1 MTCSPLNSHKFYY
14 QELAT
19 STGGNTTAKSITN
32 FKNSVST
39 NKGFYIG
46 RYEARKNRTITE
58 VGTDTVWNGITQP
71 NAATAARNMYKDATT
86 FTSDLMNSYAW
97 DTATLFLQT
106 CGDNPTYSQKTS
118 VNSQLATTGTND
130 TTKYTETQDIQC
142 NIYDMAS
149 NVIEWTTETFSGSGS
164 ACVRRGDYYNGSSLC
179 TSYRDYISTSY
190 GYDNTGFRPLLYLQ
204 VLNSKA
210 AS

>member
-1 MTCSPLNSHKFYY
+1 MEKSDITKHIGNKFQKYRLKNNLT
-14 QELAT
+14 QNQVAEL
-19 STGGNTTAKSITN
+19 
-32 FKNSVST
+32 
-39 NKGFYIG
+39 
-46 RYEARKNRTITE
+46 
-58 VGTDTVWNGITQP
+58 
-71 NAATAARNMYKDATT
+71 
-86 FTSDLMNSYAW
+86 
-97 DTATLFLQT
+97 
-106 CGDNPTYSQKTS
+106 
-118 VNSQLATTGTND
+118 TGTND